1 MVLIMELKM
10 AILENDVKKAEE
22 MIKMEL
28 ENNPLDIQWWIK
40 LCLTELQFPFEDY
53 NSALSCIEEI
63 KKIDYSNIEGLVL
76 ETAIKWH
83 SFGFIEDELLK
94 RLSYV
99 DIIDNNIMSIVYYL
113 QSLYY
118 RYKKDQK
125 NEELLL
131 NQSVTLCNKFVYPY
145 KALGN
150 IALSQSYVED
160 SKLLFMKGL
169 NNVEKVYDEDEF
181 FDFTDIN
188 IYISEFITGTYISR
202 ANYEN
207 LIELTV

>member
-1 MVLIMELKM
+1 MDLKM
-10 AILENDVKKAEE
+10 AILENDVERAEE
-22 MIKMEL
+22 IIKMEL

-53 NSALSCIEEI
+53 DSALSYIEEI
-63 KKIDYSNIEGLVL
+63 KKIDCSNIEALIL

-94 RLSYV
+94 RLLHV
-99 DIIDNNIMSIVYYL
+99 DIIDSNIMSITYYL

-118 RYKKDQK
+118 RYKKDKK
-125 NEELLL
+125 NEKLLL
-131 NQSVTLCNKFVYPY
+131 NKSITLCNKFVYPY

-150 IALSQSYVED
+150 IAISESYLED
-160 SKLLFMKGL
+160 SKLLFMKAL
-169 NNVEKVYDEDEF
+169 NNVEKVYDEDES

-188 IYISEFITGTYISR
+188 IYIAEFITGTYISR

-207 LIELTV
+207 LKELTV

>member
-1 MVLIMELKM
+1 MDLRI
-10 AILENDVKKAEE
+10 AILENDVEKAEE

-53 NSALSCIEEI
+53 DSALSYIEEI
-63 KKIDYSNIEGLVL
+63 KKIDYSNIEALIL

-94 RLSYV
+94 RLSDV
-99 DIIDNNIMSIVYYL
+99 DIIDSNIMSIIYYL

-118 RYKKDQK
+118 RYKKDKK
-125 NEELLL
+125 NEKLLL
-131 NQSVTLCNKFVYPY
+131 NKSVTLCNKFVYPY

-150 IALSQSYVED
+150 IAISESYLED
-160 SKLLFMKGL
+160 SKLLFMKAL

-188 IYISEFITGTYISR
+188 IYIAEFITGTYISR

-207 LIELTV
+207 LKELTG

>member
-1 MVLIMELKM
+1 MDLKM
-10 AILENDVKKAEE
+10 AVLENDVEKAEE

-53 NSALSCIEEI
+53 DSALSYIEEI
-63 KKIDYSNIEGLVL
+63 KKIDCSNLEALIL

-83 SFGFIEDELLK
+83 SFGFIEDDLLK
-94 RLSYV
+94 RLSDV
-99 DIIDNNIMSIVYYL
+99 DIIDSNIMSIIYYL

-118 RYKKDQK
+118 RYKKDKK
-125 NEELLL
+125 NEKLLL
-131 NQSVTLCNKFVYPY
+131 NKSIALCNKFVYPY

-150 IALSQSYVED
+150 IAISESYLED
-160 SKLLFMKGL
+160 SKLLFMKAL
-169 NNVEKVYDEDEF
+169 NNVEKVYDENEF

-188 IYISEFITGTYISR
+188 IYIAEFITGTYISR

-207 LIELTV
+207 LKELTV

>member
-1 MVLIMELKM
+1 MDLKM
-10 AILENDVKKAEE
+10 AILENNVEKAEE

-53 NSALSCIEEI
+53 DSALSYIEEI
-63 KKIDYSNIEGLVL
+63 KKIDCSNIEALIL

-94 RLSYV
+94 RLSDV
-99 DIIDNNIMSIVYYL
+99 DIIDSNIMSIIYYL

-118 RYKKDQK
+118 RYKKDKK
-125 NEELLL
+125 NEKLLL
-131 NQSVTLCNKFVYPY
+131 NKSIMLCNKFVYPY

-150 IALSQSYVED
+150 IAISESYLED
-160 SKLLFMKGL
+160 SKLLFMKAL
-169 NNVEKVYDEDEF
+169 NNVEKVYDEDGF

-188 IYISEFITGTYISR
+188 IYIAEFITGTYISR

-207 LIELTV
+207 LKELTV

>member
-1 MVLIMELKM
+1 MDLKM
-10 AILENDVKKAEE
+10 AVLENDVEKAEE

-53 NSALSCIEEI
+53 DSALSYIEEI
-63 KKIDYSNIEGLVL
+63 KKIDCSNLEALIL

-94 RLSYV
+94 RLSDV
-99 DIIDNNIMSIVYYL
+99 DIIDSNIMSIIYYL

-118 RYKKDQK
+118 RYKKDKK
-125 NEELLL
+125 NEKLLL
-131 NQSVTLCNKFVYPY
+131 NKSIALCNKFVYPY

-150 IALSQSYVED
+150 IAISESYLED
-160 SKLLFMKGL
+160 SKLLFMKAL
-169 NNVEKVYDEDEF
+169 NNVEKVYDENEF

-188 IYISEFITGTYISR
+188 IYIAEFITGTYISR

-207 LIELTV
+207 LKELTV

>member
-1 MVLIMELKM
+1 MDLKM
-10 AILENDVKKAEE
+10 AILENDVEKAEE

-53 NSALSCIEEI
+53 DSALSYIEEI
-63 KKIDYSNIEGLVL
+63 KKIDCSNLEALIL

-94 RLSYV
+94 RLSDV
-99 DIIDNNIMSIVYYL
+99 DIIDSNIMSIIYYL

-118 RYKKDQK
+118 RYKKDKK
-125 NEELLL
+125 NEKLLL
-131 NQSVTLCNKFVYPY
+131 NKSITLCNKFVYPY

-150 IALSQSYVED
+150 IAISESYLDD
-160 SKLLFMKGL
+160 SKLLFMKAL
-169 NNVEKVYDEDEF
+169 NNVEKVYDEDES

-188 IYISEFITGTYISR
+188 IYIAEFITGTYISR

-207 LIELTV
+207 LNELTV